1 MNNTTTEKSIDYN
14 KRMNTL
20 HTTGQVTGLDIVEV
34 YSADREIGAKE
45 SFFGDIV
52 TWKLSDGSDVFDVNL
67 AKQTASAPDEKSAT
81 GFLYELQLLC
91 KKHGIVFEESF

>member
-1 MNNTTTEKSIDYN
+1 MKNTTTEKSIDYN

-20 HTTGQVTGLDIVEV
+20 CTTGQITGLDIVEA

-45 SFFGDIV
+45 SFFGNIV
-52 TWKLSDGSDVFDVNL
+52 SWKLSDGSDVFDVSL
-67 AKQTASAPDEKSAT
+67 AKQTAAAPDEKSAT
-81 GFLYELQLLC
+81 QFLHELQSLC